1 MEAETTDKK
10 SKWSGI
16 PMTDGELK
24 EAQKVWED
32 IDENIKLVYEKG
44 KNI

>member
-10 SKWSGI
+10 SKWAGI
-16 PMTDGELK
+16 PMTEEGLK

-32 IDENIKLVYEKG
+32 IDENIELVYKKG

>member
-1 MEAETTDKK
+1 MEAETTG
-10 SKWSGI
+10 KWSGI
-16 PMTDGELK
+16 PMTEEELK